1 MGLLEKDIETR
12 KNAFAELSKDSCE
25 GRERRLAFQKAL
37 HRTKYEV
44 QGLGIEMNQ
53 RYIDPLAAVY
63 IDDEDMMSPPGF
75 AKDPVLYYQPSNLT
89 YPGCRVP
96 HAWLNTTVP
105 AKRISTI
112 GLTGHGKF
120 TLLTG
125 IGGRK
130 AWAQAA
136 AKVMENL
143 QVPIVVY
150 SIGYLEDYEDVYL
163 DWTRLREV
171 EENGAVLVRPDRVVG
186 WRSKSLPMLCEGKL
200 FKVMCKLL
208 DL

>member
-12 KNAFAELSKDSCE
+12 KNAFAELSKDSWE

-53 RYIDPLAAVY
+53 RYLDPLAAVY
-63 IDDEDMMSPPGF
+63 VDDEDIMSPPGF
-75 AKDPVLYYQPSNLT
+75 DKDPVLHYQPST

-96 HAWLNTTVP
+96 HAWLNTIVP

-112 GLTGHGKF
+112 DLTGHGNF

-130 AWAQAA
+130 AWAQAG
-136 AKVMENL
+136 AKIMENL

-163 DWTRLREV
+163 DWARLREV

-186 WRSKSLPMLCEGKL
+186 WRSKSLPVLCEGKL

>member
-1 MGLLEKDIETR
+1 
-12 KNAFAELSKDSCE
+12 
-25 GRERRLAFQKAL
+25 
-37 HRTKYEV
+37 
-44 QGLGIEMNQ
+44 MNQ
-53 RYIDPLAAVY
+53 RYINPLAAVY
-63 IDDEDMMSPPGF
+63 VDDEELMSPPGF
-75 AKDPVLYYQPSNLT
+75 ARDPVLYYQPST

-96 HAWLNTTVP
+96 HAWLNTIVP

-112 GLTGHGKF
+112 DLTGHGKF

-125 IGGRK
+125 TGGRK

-186 WRSKSLPMLCEGKL
+186 WRSKSLPILCEGKL

>member
-1 MGLLEKDIETR
+1 
-12 KNAFAELSKDSCE
+12 
-25 GRERRLAFQKAL
+25 
-37 HRTKYEV
+37 
-44 QGLGIEMNQ
+44 MNQ
-53 RYIDPLAAVY
+53 RYINPLAAVY
-63 IDDEDMMSPPGF
+63 VDDEELMSPPGF
-75 AKDPVLYYQPSNLT
+75 ARDPVLYYQPST

-96 HAWLNTTVP
+96 HAWLNTIVP

-112 GLTGHGKF
+112 DLTGHGKF

-125 IGGRK
+125 TGGRK

-143 QVPIVVY
+143 QIPIVVY

-171 EENGAVLVRPDRVVG
+171 EENGAVLVRPDRVVVLEMTIL
-186 WRSKSLPMLCEGKL
+186 W
-200 FKVMCKLL
+200 FQTTN
-208 DL
+208 